1 MVEYM
6 RKPFS
11 LLDTSNFTG
20 AALERIEENRKK
32 QALERDQVRS
42 IFLQAQQKIAWGA
55 VGDQEILSRPGFEST
70 LVADSLN
77 KSSTQ

>member
-20 AALERIEENRKK
+20 AVLERIEENRKK

-42 IFLQAQQKIAWGA
+42 IFLQAQQKIA
-55 VGDQEILSRPGFEST
+55 
-70 LVADSLN
+70 
-77 KSSTQ
+77 